1 MLVRGATALA
11 LQAQAVEVAS
21 LAGGE
26 WLLVAQGTGSQL
38 EEALSLPQAWAATGL
53 ALEIGESGAV
63 LLDAAHSVDTGRT
76 LEGASVELTM
86 ASGRYDVR
94 VLSDGRCEAWRLAP
108 SKTRAPRK
116 TAPRRRKS

>member
-1 MLVRGATALA
+1 MLVLEAAALA

-26 WLLVAQGTGSQL
+26 WLLVAHGTGLQL
-38 EEALSLPQAWAATGL
+38 EEALNLPQAWAPTEL

-63 LLDAAHSVDTGRT
+63 LLGAVHTVDRGRT
-76 LEGASVELTM
+76 LEGASLELTM

-94 VLSDGRCEAWRLAP
+94 VLSDGMCEAWRLTP
-108 SKTRAPRK
+108 SKARAPRK
-116 TAPRRRKS
+116 TAPRRRRS